1 MPGDTLG
8 RIDELLEG
16 AQADVDDPDTIY
28 KIRNARQLVGVL
40 EQRHADLDDA
50 LDETI
55 TDEQVLDN
63 LRDLGYL

>member
-1 MPGDTLG
+1 MPETTLS

-55 TDEQVLDN
+55 TDEQVLNN

>member
-40 EQRHADLDDA
+40 EHRHADLDDA